1 MLKVLQD
8 ARPSLCERAGAA
20 EAKAMMG
27 FRIDGILGLVILA
40 ADVWAI
46 INIAQ
51 SGVSTGKGQVSLRAL
66 QRLFAARNLD

>member
-1 MLKVLQD
+1 
-8 ARPSLCERAGAA
+8 
-20 EAKAMMG
+20 MMG